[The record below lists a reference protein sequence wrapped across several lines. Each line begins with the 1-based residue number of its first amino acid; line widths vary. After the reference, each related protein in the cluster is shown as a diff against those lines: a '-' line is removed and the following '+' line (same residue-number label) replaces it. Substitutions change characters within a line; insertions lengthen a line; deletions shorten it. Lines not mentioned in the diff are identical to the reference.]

1 MNTKAQDF
9 YLIFC
14 INPTLLTGPSLLLTV
29 TIFMNQ
35 IGIFLLQG
43 KGQQVHIQQ
52 VLQQMLM
59 STKCVIIYPGHLG
72 SHYITQY
79 RGDLS
84 H

>member
-1 MNTKAQDF
+1 
-9 YLIFC
+9 
-14 INPTLLTGPSLLLTV
+14 
-29 TIFMNQ
+29 MNQ

-59 STKCVIIYPGHLG
+59 NTKCVIIYPGHLR